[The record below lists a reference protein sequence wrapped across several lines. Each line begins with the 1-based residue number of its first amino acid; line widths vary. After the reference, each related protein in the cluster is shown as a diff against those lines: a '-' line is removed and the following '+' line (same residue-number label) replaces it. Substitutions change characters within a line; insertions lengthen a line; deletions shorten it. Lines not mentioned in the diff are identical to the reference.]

1 MESGDEMKLRPI
13 DISIAGLFV
22 ALMAIGAN
30 VAPYLT
36 IGGVPITLQ
45 LLFAIFAGVLLGSRL
60 GAISMTAY
68 MVVGLIGVP
77 VFAQFK
83 GGLATLLGP
92 TFGFV
97 VSFIL
102 VAYVAGKLVEAK
114 VPPNLPTFFMASF
127 IGVVLNYVIGTHWMY
142 VAFIFWLDTPEGF
155 SYLVAWSWMLLY
167 LPLDIA
173 VAVFSAVIS
182 PRMYKAIKRTRLT
195 QKQRAA

>member
-1 MESGDEMKLRPI
+1 MKLRPI

-60 GAISMTAY
+60 AAISMTAY

-83 GGLATLLGP
+83 GGFATLLGP

-97 VSFIL
+97 VSFIF
-102 VAYVAGKLVEAK
+102 VAYAAGKLVEAK
-114 VPPNLPTFFMASF
+114 VNPKLPTFFMASF
-127 IGVVLNYVIGTHWMY
+127 IGVILNYVIGTHWMY
-142 VAFIFWLDTPEGF
+142 VAFLFWLETHEGF

-173 VAVFSAVIS
+173 VAVFAAVIS
-182 PRMYKAIKRTRLT
+182 PRMYKAVKRTRLT